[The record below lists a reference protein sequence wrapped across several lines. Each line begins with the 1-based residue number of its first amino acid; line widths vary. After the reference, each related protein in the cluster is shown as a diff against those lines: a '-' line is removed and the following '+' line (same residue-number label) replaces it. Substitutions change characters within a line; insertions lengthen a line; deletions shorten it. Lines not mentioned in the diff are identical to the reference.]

1 MDSRTA
7 LSPNTELT
15 FGPDSRYTIRS
26 EIGRGGSCIV
36 YDGSYRT
43 NAGDEKT
50 VRIRECY
57 PFDLALSRLPSGE
70 LACPPEEA
78 ERFAAARQQM
88 YDDFRL
94 CNELFYADPVSDS
107 ITVTLNIY
115 EANGTVYTVSA
126 WAREDALPNYEVP
139 SLRDCVS
146 IVLQTARAIG
156 CIHQAGYLYLDIK
169 PDNISVISG
178 AVKRIQLFD
187 FDSLIPVSAPHDSA
201 DWGRYRLSYTRGFAA
216 MELRREQFSRL
227 GFHTDVYGIGALFFY
242 LLFGRTPEAP
252 DCAHGAVPDFTRMRF
267 PGSYPD
273 RLYPALEHFFHKTL
287 AGFYPDRYETME
299 RVCRELE
306 AIEQLCDSTLPY
318 VISTP
323 FSAPDFFVGRH
334 AEAAQF
340 ESWCRD
346 ETRSV
351 LFLTG
356 MGGIGKSTFVRHC
369 LAARRR
375 DWDSIAILYAG
386 SSLRQTL
393 GSDSMLRINGTE
405 RLPEEKESDYFERKV
420 KKLREVARRDRVLLV
435 IDNFSLEN
443 DPDLPLLTGLGCKT
457 LFITRRGMD
466 TLNFPVLRLLPLDT
480 DAELETLFFH
490 YLGDPDAEND
500 PSARDRVRAIIRR
513 LGGHTLA
520 LELFARQ
527 TANSFLS
534 LSEAVELLEARGLLR
549 ISTDRVDYEHDGG
562 ISYENLAQILTG
574 LFEADRLSDPQIS
587 LLKSAALFPAPGIE
601 GRELLRLTG
610 CTETEPLRQLVRYGW
625 VTRDGKAVYL
635 HPLIAD
641 VVRALPETEG
651 TSDGIRCM
659 MRTLYQDIRSEN
671 RKEELNLKMPETFPD
686 RVRDLP
692 AEEILTDHRLLERY
706 VAAARQVIDALE
718 GNTAVTE
725 TPLYRKLL
733 CEMLLCLPRHED
745 AAVLYYSARV
755 LEHPESYTPAELMD
769 VFDAAE
775 KVLLDRRDFDGAFRI
790 VDAAEGFAVDEQT
803 KSDFCSLLSS
813 IYDTRDEPGDA
824 RKVREL
830 LNEAVGHARQAPRL
844 PRRHML
850 AVLLI
855 GKMNMITRNGLGD
868 AEELTALA
876 EEIAEL
882 IRTECLPYSEVR
894 AAFATA
900 MGFYAAEIGRDREE
914 AEDWIGIS
922 RAISAKRCASGI
934 DFIENAV
941 IPPAVMYLD
950 LGDFEA
956 SENMLLEGIRIC
968 DAYPELAV
976 YRRQKHDLHRC
987 LLDICLESGDY
998 DRAGELLAD
1007 LDEESAEYGYPDTVQ
1022 PEVRDFL
1029 AGRAS
1034 D

>member
-1 MDSRTA
+1 MDARTA

-15 FGPDSRYTIRS
+15 FGPDSRYTIRR

-36 YDGSYRT
+36 YDGIYRT

-57 PFDLALSRLPSGE
+57 PFDLTLSRLPSGA
-70 LACPPEEA
+70 LSCPPEEA

-88 YDDFRL
+88 YADFRL

-126 WAREDALPNYEVP
+126 WARENALPNYGIP

-201 DWGRYRLSYTRGFAA
+201 DWSRYRLSYTRGFAA

-252 DCAHGAVPDFTRMRF
+252 DCAHGAVFDFTRMRF

-273 RLYPALEHFFHKTL
+273 RLYPALEQFFHKTL
-287 AGFYPDRYETME
+287 AGFYPDRFENME
-299 RVCRELE
+299 RVCRELT
-306 AIEQLCDSTLPY
+306 AVEQLCDSTLPY
-318 VISTP
+318 VVSTP
-323 FSAPDFFVGRH
+323 FSAPDFFIGRH
-334 AEAAQF
+334 AEAGQF
-340 ESWCRD
+340 ENWCMD
-346 ETRSV
+346 ETRRV

-356 MGGIGKSTFVRHC
+356 MGGIGKSTFVRRC
-369 LAARRR
+369 LAAHRR

-386 SSLRQTL
+386 TSLRQTL
-393 GSDSMLRINGTE
+393 TSDSMLHINGTE
-405 RLPEEKESDYFERKV
+405 RLKEEKESDYFERKM

-435 IDNFSLEN
+435 IDNFSCEN

-466 TLNFPVLRLLPLDT
+466 TLNFPTLRLLPMDA
-480 DAELETLFFH
+480 DAELEALFFH
-490 YLGDPDAEND
+490 YLGDSGAEND
-500 PSARDRVRAIIRR
+500 PSARDQVRTIIRL

-534 LSEAVELLEARGLLR
+534 LSEAVELLEARGLLQV
-549 ISTDRVDYEHDGG
+549 STERVDYEHDGG

-574 LFEADRLSDPQIS
+574 LFETDRLSDPQIS
-587 LLKSAALFPAPGIE
+587 LLKAAALFPAPGIE

-610 CTETEPLRQLVRYGW
+610 SREQEPLRQLVRYGW
-625 VTRDGKAVYL
+625 VTRDGKAIFL

-651 TSDGIRCM
+651 TLAGTRCM
-659 MRTLYQDIRSEN
+659 MRTLYHEICSES

-686 RVRDLP
+686 RVRNLP
-692 AEEILTDHRLLERY
+692 PEEILTDHRLLDRS
-706 VAAARQVIDALE
+706 VTTARQVIDALE
-718 GNTAVTE
+718 GKSVLTE
-725 TPLYRKLL
+725 SPLYRKLVR
-733 CEMLLCLPRHED
+733 ETLLCLPWHED
-745 AAVLYYSARV
+745 AAILYYSSLV
-755 LEHPESYTPAELMD
+755 LEHSESYTPAELMD

-775 KVLLDRRDFDGAFRI
+775 KVLLDRRDFEGAFRI

-813 IYDTRDEPGDA
+813 IYDTRDERGDA
-824 RKVREL
+824 QKVWKL
-830 LNEAVGHARQAPRL
+830 LTEAVGHARRAPRL

-850 AVLLI
+850 AVLLL
-855 GKMNMITRNGLGD
+855 GKMSMITRNGFGD
-868 AEELTALA
+868 AEDLTAIA

-882 IRTECLPYSEVR
+882 IRTECLPFSEVR

-900 MGFYAAEIGRDREE
+900 MGFYAAEIARDREE
-914 AEDWIGIS
+914 AEHWIGIS
-922 RAISAKRCASGI
+922 RAISAKRCASGL

-987 LLDICLESGDY
+987 LLDICCESGDY
-998 DRAGELLAD
+998 DRAADLLAD
-1007 LDEESAEYGYPDTVQ
+1007 LDEESSEYGYPDTVQ
-1022 PEVRDFL
+1022 PQVRDFL